1 MYLTQ
6 LLRWPVRWG
15 HGLYISFTP
24 FQNAPLFLVPF
35 FTFLFFFLPLC
46 FLTSLF
52 PWIFRHRSINLFL
65 MGYQKLWIVA
75 EEYSFEEKLV
85 QDLAVSTGPALA
97 LPCVLC
103 VPAGA
108 LSVTEM
114 RQRVSARL
122 SSSSWPVFGSA
133 GCVRSR
139 QALHEFGLSLR
150 PRRAVYLS
158 VAVVRGA
165 GLPCDTLPLCLGVV
179 FLFVSLV
186 L

>member
-1 MYLTQ
+1 
-6 LLRWPVRWG
+6 
-15 HGLYISFTP
+15 
-24 FQNAPLFLVPF
+24 
-35 FTFLFFFLPLC
+35 
-46 FLTSLF
+46 
-52 PWIFRHRSINLFL
+52 

-85 QDLAVSTGPALA
+85 QDLAVSTGSALV
-97 LPCVLC
+97 LPCVPC

-108 LSVTEM
+108 LSVAVCPAASTLPADM
-114 RQRVSARL
+114 RQRLSARL
-122 SSSSWPVFGSA
+122 TSSSWPVFGSA

-179 FLFVSLV
+179 FPFVSLV

>member
-1 MYLTQ
+1 
-6 LLRWPVRWG
+6 
-15 HGLYISFTP
+15 
-24 FQNAPLFLVPF
+24 
-35 FTFLFFFLPLC
+35 
-46 FLTSLF
+46 
-52 PWIFRHRSINLFL
+52 

-85 QDLAVSTGPALA
+85 QDLAVSTRPALV
-97 LPCVLC
+97 LPCVPC
-103 VPAGA
+103 VPVGA
-108 LSVTEM
+108 FSLTVCPAASTLPAEM

-122 SSSSWPVFGSA
+122 TSSSWPVFGSA

-150 PRRAVYLS
+150 PRRALYLS
-158 VAVVRGA
+158 IAVVRGA

-179 FLFVSLV
+179 FPFVSLV